1 MQGLSQPLQG
11 KSSQLEALGAHATW
25 GGRCMFRPELILKKL
40 PTLLFFATLLVAS
53 TLVVDDVL
61 HDLRTLGGR
70 NSDSGQLR
78 TLSQWSW
85 VPKDSDDGMSQ
96 LAGGARFFSL

>member
-1 MQGLSQPLQG
+1 MPGRPQPLQG
-11 KSSQLEALGAHATW
+11 KSSQFEASGAHAKW

-40 PTLLFFATLLVAS
+40 PTLLFFATLLVVA

-70 NSDSGQLR
+70 NSYSGQLR

-85 VPKDSDDGMSQ
+85 VPKDGDDDMRP
-96 LAGGARFFSL
+96 LAGGARFISL